1 MLNKKEHKNCESPEL
16 IDTTYDSQKY
26 QKINN
31 NTEFEQLMKSQP
43 LHDNT
48 VAASLVRLL
57 PKFSLIFRKNLG
69 QIWNWKILSKYI
81 VFCLYT
87 LTRNFDL
94 MYEMKHGSSVSR
106 KNWREIRKFGFPF
119 FWTELIKNTINMYNV
134 FTNPWRLRNWE
145 MKTPFVRRSVILWWN
160 WR

>member
-1 MLNKKEHKNCESPEL
+1 MDKVLLKYTEYNEPHESRTNSDIIEVNLKIKKIENSSNDWNFKMLNKKEHKNCESPEL

-57 PKFSLIFRKNLG
+57 PKF
-69 QIWNWKILSKYI
+69 W
-81 VFCLYT
+81 
-87 LTRNFDL
+87 
-94 MYEMKHGSSVSR
+94 
-106 KNWREIRKFGFPF
+106 
-119 FWTELIKNTINMYNV
+119 
-134 FTNPWRLRNWE
+134 
-145 MKTPFVRRSVILWWN
+145 
-160 WR
+160 

>member
-57 PKFSLIFRKNLG
+57 PKF
-69 QIWNWKILSKYI
+69 W
-81 VFCLYT
+81 
-87 LTRNFDL
+87 
-94 MYEMKHGSSVSR
+94 
-106 KNWREIRKFGFPF
+106 
-119 FWTELIKNTINMYNV
+119 
-134 FTNPWRLRNWE
+134 
-145 MKTPFVRRSVILWWN
+145 
-160 WR
+160 